1 MFNKTKKLIL
11 TFTMLTILNVS
22 TAMEN
27 HHTNHTATEIVINDP
42 WVRSAPPNA
51 PALGLFMQINNNTNH
66 DIKLL
71 SVNVSGYK
79 RIELHKTVV
88 QGDMMKMV
96 KQEFMPIPAKGK
108 LHLKPGSWHIML
120 ISPESVLRKGDTV
133 MIDLVFDNGLSKT
146 VRAQVRN
153 GKKMTGNHHS
163 MMY

>member
-1 MFNKTKKLIL
+1 MFNKKKKLIL
-11 TFTMLTILNVS
+11 AFTMLTILNVS
-22 TAMEN
+22 TAMEYY
-27 HHTNHTATEIVINDP
+27 HTNHTTAEIVINDP

-71 SVNVSGYK
+71 SANASGYK
-79 RIELHKTVV
+79 RIELHRTVV

-120 ISPESVLRKGDTV
+120 ISPESVLYEGDTV

-146 VRAQVRN
+146 VHAQVRK
-153 GKKMTGNHHS
+153 GKKMTGSRHR
-163 MMY
+163 MMP